1 MMARDKELQTMVEGK
16 RSPIQFCG
24 IASKMAL
31 AAAILMAAA
40 ACGEKS
46 AYAPPPPPKV
56 TVSQPVTQPVTNYLE
71 FTGNTQAINTVQ
83 LKARVEG
90 YLEKVFFKDGDR
102 VKKGQLLFLI
112 QQNTYEAKL
121 KQAEA
126 EILSQKAKLFHAQ
139 TEYARFTKLVTQKA
153 AAQTDVDKWL
163 YERDAAQAAVMAAE
177 AQRDLARLN
186 LGYTKV
192 TSPFDGRIGRRL
204 KDPGNLVGAGEAT
217 LLADVDQIDPLY
229 VYFTMNE
236 RELLDVTRETKQ
248 SVDTIIRKDIPLY
261 LSLTN
266 ESDYPHQGYL
276 DFASISLN
284 ATTGTLT
291 LRGIFPNPQGMML
304 PGLFAK
310 LRVPVTYEK
319 SALLVPTVAV
329 GFDQA
334 GPYLLAVDD
343 KNVVQRR
350 GVKLGTEAK
359 DLTVITEGLQPQ
371 EWIITNGLLMAI
383 PGKQVTPV
391 KAAAANSEPPV
402 PPPPGGQL
410 KKAAP

>member
-1 MMARDKELQTMVEGK
+1 
-16 RSPIQFCG
+16 
-24 IASKMAL
+24 
-31 AAAILMAAA
+31 
-40 ACGEKS
+40 
-46 AYAPPPPPKV
+46 
-56 TVSQPVTQPVTNYLE
+56 
-71 FTGNTQAINTVQ
+71 VQ

-102 VKKGQLLFLI
+102 VKQGQLLFLI

-126 EILSQKAKLFHAQ
+126 ETLAQKAKLFHAK

-153 AAQTDVDKWL
+153 AAQTDLDNWL
-163 YERDAAQAAVMAAE
+163 YQRDAAQSAVMSAE

-186 LGYTKV
+186 LSYTKV

-229 VYFTMNE
+229 VYFTINE
-236 RELLDVTRETKQ
+236 RDLLDVTQDTKE
-248 SVDTIIRKDIPLY
+248 SMGTIIRKDIPLY
-261 LSLTN
+261 LGLAN
-266 ESDYPHQGYL
+266 EKDYPHKGYL

-291 LRGIFPNPQGMML
+291 LRGVFPNPRGVML
-304 PGLFAK
+304 PGMFAK
-310 LRVPVTYEK
+310 LRVPVTHK
-319 SALLVPTVAV
+319 PSALLVPTVAIS
-329 GFDQA
+329 FDQA
-334 GPYLLAVDD
+334 GPYLLTVDD

-350 GVKLGTEAK
+350 GVKLGTEVK
-359 DLTVITEGLQPQ
+359 DLTVITEGLKERQ
-371 EWIITNGLLMAI
+371 WVIINGLLMAI

-391 KAAAANSEPPV
+391 KAAAPNPEL
-402 PPPPGGQL
+402 PPPPSPGGQL

>member
-1 MMARDKELQTMVEGK
+1 ML
-16 RSPIQFCG
+16 I
-24 IASKMAL
+24 L
-31 AAAILMAAA
+31 AILMASA
-40 ACGEKS
+40 ACGDRTT
-46 AYAPPPPPKV
+46 YAPPPPPKV
-56 TVSQPVTQPVTNYLE
+56 TVSQPVKQSVTDYLE

-90 YLEKVFFKDGDR
+90 YLEQVYFKDGDR

-139 TEYARFTKLVTQKA
+139 TEYARFSKLVTQKA
-153 AAQTDVDKWL
+153 AAQTDVDNWL
-163 YERDAAQAAVMAAE
+163 YQRDAAQAAVMSAE

-186 LGYTKV
+186 LSYTKV

-217 LLADVDQIDPLY
+217 LLANVDQIDPLY

-236 RELLDVTRETKQ
+236 RDLLDVTKDTKE
-248 SVDTIIRKDIPLY
+248 SVDAVIRKDIPLY
-261 LSLTN
+261 LGLAD
-266 ESDYPHQGYL
+266 EEDYPHKGYL

-291 LRGIFPNPQGMML
+291 LRGVFPNPKGMML

-310 LRVPVTYEK
+310 LRVPVTHEK
-319 SALLVPTVAV
+319 SALLVPTVAISY
-329 GFDQA
+329 DQL
-334 GPYLLAVDD
+334 GPYLLVVDD

-350 GVKLGTEAK
+350 GVKLGTEVK
-359 DLTVITEGLQPQ
+359 DLTVITEGLQQP
-371 EWIITNGLLMAI
+371 EWVITNGLLLAI

-391 KAAAANSEPPV
+391 KASASNSEQPPA
-402 PPPPGGQL
+402 PAPGGQL